1 MSSYKAAYYFPT
13 NIEAFDSLGSVARA
27 PRSESTKTNSRWD
40 DEREKEFRDS
50 DYHVIRLISSSHLK
64 LQVQEYDFGIREDRK
79 SKEEVH
85 TSSLCQTLDMK
96 HRMLDTRLR
105 YAGKESNMLYIATIK
120 CPVR

>member
-50 DYHVIRLISSSHLK
+50 DYHVIRLISRSHLK
-64 LQVQEYDFGIREDRK
+64 LQVQEYDFGEVQTGFSIFSYREKMGMRPAPWGRQGK
-79 SKEEVH
+79 QTSAEEGGGRA
-85 TSSLCQTLDMK
+85 Q
-96 HRMLDTRLR
+96 RRIELR
-105 YAGKESNMLYIATIK
+105 GG
-120 CPVR
+120 C